1 MSGLKQFYMKNIKI
15 FTILLV
21 LLAGFVAWKCISKY
35 QAAQQL
41 KKQAAAGAGG
51 KMPQGAGEK
60 IPQGAEAGA
69 QSDIEKY
76 RYGAEITELAFTQFD
91 KPSVTSGLYDTPLSR
106 ADFATYGSYSKDPLA
121 NIIRNDIP
129 NLGYSG
135 QQEQSVSKMKIP
147 LLYTAYGGDDY
158 SMY

>member
-21 LLAGFVAWKCISKY
+21 LLAAFIAWKCISKY
-35 QAAQQL
+35 QAAQQAKAL
-41 KKQAAAGAGG
+41 TKQGQVQVQV
-51 KMPQGAGEK
+51 QGQVPNNKDDE
-60 IPQGAEAGA
+60 P
-69 QSDIEKY
+69 Y
-76 RYGAEITELAFTQFD
+76 RYGAEISELAFTQFGKD
-91 KPSVTSGLYDTPLSR
+91 SVTTGLEDTPLSR
-106 ADFATYGSYSKDPLA
+106 VDFGTYGSYSKDPLA
-121 NIIRNDIP
+121 NTIRNDIP

-158 SMY
+158 SRY